1 MSYKAHQAKLDQ
13 YGEGKTEA
21 LKIQKTL
28 TQNMIEQEDT
38 LQNINESLENFNL
51 KHTDVSRD
59 KQNLRKQVNEIEFL
73 IKLLAQ
79 EINFHERAGL
89 KVKAVAAK
97 ESEVSQHRDKEESK
111 AIRAV
116 TEDLNQQVNAL
127 NNQVKVLQL

>member
-38 LQNINESLENFNL
+38 LQNINESLENFNH

-59 KQNLRKQVNEIEFL
+59 KHNLGKQVNEIEFL

-97 ESEVSQHRDKEESK
+97 ESEV
-111 AIRAV
+111 A
-116 TEDLNQQVNAL
+116 
-127 NNQVKVLQL
+127 

>member
-1 MSYKAHQAKLDQ
+1 
-13 YGEGKTEA
+13 
-21 LKIQKTL
+21 
-28 TQNMIEQEDT
+28 MIEQEDT
-38 LQNINESLENFNL
+38 LQNINESLENFNH
-51 KHTDVSRD
+51 KHSDVSRD

-127 NNQVKVLQL
+127 NNQVRVLQL